1 MKKRESVKRLILSSN
16 YPINTRANVEAKQMI
31 HTKCDMRVQKGID
44 NSLKQLVKNPRQ
56 ANNKEQFTLIKIFL
70 Q

>member
-1 MKKRESVKRLILSSN
+1 
-16 YPINTRANVEAKQMI
+16 
-31 HTKCDMRVQKGID
+31 
-44 NSLKQLVKNPRQ
+44 LKQLVKNPRQ